1 MKLFQ
6 KLIAA
11 PAIISLASGFAVNAA
26 EINSTDLSDYA
37 NSNNLVSLG
46 DFKSDTLFPGDWAY
60 DSLKDLT
67 NSPKFNG
74 NSVTR
79 LEAAAELNSLIAG
92 GEGLMNGAAI
102 GRLSD
107 ELGSELAIMKGRVD
121 GLEARV
127 NGIEAG
133 SFSDTTTMSGSAGF
147 LIGAESL
154 NGDANEAVMAEY
166 FFEVDLNTSFTG
178 EDKLNIE
185 LETGNHP
192 GVGVG
197 KDKEGLDWGSDKGDS
212 LAVSDLNYTFPLG
225 GWTVAVGDSM
235 DASKTWPNACAVN
248 NMVDNLGDCGAANSV
263 DLSGDVSFSASKE
276 FGDGW
281 EIGLGVSADSGETSR
296 GMFTL
301 EGDDMYGVALGYET
315 DTYGFTAAYSMKEK
329 TDLESNDATGTEK
342 DGGEWDAADTQTNS
356 TYYGLVGY
364 YSPEFSPITLSGG
377 IELTDV
383 EGSNTDKTQ
392 WTVGVSTEVGEGTL
406 SATIGTNGSIADNAA
421 EEMAYDLS
429 YEYPINDS
437 MSITPFVYI
446 VEESAANKDDAVGL
460 GTFVSFSF

>member
-11 PAIISLASGFAVNAA
+11 PAIISMASGFAVNAA
-26 EINSTDLSDYA
+26 EINSTDLSDYSK
-37 NSNNLVSLG
+37 SNNLVSLG

-79 LEAAAELNSLIAG
+79 LEAAAELNNLIAG

-102 GRLSD
+102 DRLSD

-133 SFSDTTTMSGSAGF
+133 SFSDTTTMSGKAGF

-154 NGDANEAVMAEY
+154 DGDANEAVMGEY

-178 EDKLNIE
+178 DDKLNIE
-185 LETGNHP
+185 LETGNHS
-192 GVGVG
+192 GAGVG
-197 KDKEGLDWGSDKGDS
+197 KDKEGLDWGSDNGDT
-212 LAVSDLNYTFPLG
+212 LKITDLNYSFPLG
-225 GWTVAVGDSM
+225 GWNLAVGDSM
-235 DASKTWPNACAVN
+235 DASKTWPNACSMN
-248 NMVDNLGDCGAANSV
+248 NMVDNLGDCGAGNSV
-263 DLSGDVSFSASKE
+263 DLGGDVSFSASKE

-281 EIGLGVSADSGETSR
+281 EIGLGISADSGETSR
-296 GMFTL
+296 GGFTK
-301 EGDDMYGVALGYET
+301 EGDDFYGIALGYES

-329 TDLESNDATGTEK
+329 TDTS
-342 DGGEWDAADTQTNS
+342 GGSDTKAWDSGDTQTDS
-356 TYYGLVGY
+356 TYYGLVAY
-364 YSPEFSPITLSGG
+364 YSPESSPLTLSGG
-377 IELTDV
+377 VELTDV
-383 EGSNTDKTQ
+383 EGTDTDKTQ
-392 WTVGVSTEVGEGTL
+392 WALGVSTELGEGTL
-406 SATIGTNGSIADNAA
+406 SANIGTNGAIADNAA

-429 YEYPINDS
+429 YEYPLNDS
-437 MSITPFVYI
+437 TTITPFVYI
-446 VEESAANKDDAVGL
+446 VEESAANTDDAVGI
-460 GTFVSFSF
+460 GASVMFKF

>member
-26 EINSTDLSDYA
+26 EINSTDLSDYT

-79 LEAAAELNSLIAG
+79 LEAAAELNNLIAG

-102 GRLSD
+102 DRLSD

-133 SFSDTTTMSGSAGF
+133 SFSDTTTMSGKAGF

-154 NGDANEAVMAEY
+154 DGDANEAVMGEY

-178 EDKLNIE
+178 DDKLNIE
-185 LETGNHP
+185 LETGNHS
-192 GVGVG
+192 GAGVG
-197 KDKEGLDWGSDKGDS
+197 KDKEGLDWGSDNGDT
-212 LAVSDLNYTFPLG
+212 LKITDLNYSFPLG
-225 GWTVAVGDSM
+225 GWNLAVGDSM
-235 DASKTWPNACAVN
+235 DASKTWPNACLMN
-248 NMVDNLGDCGAANSV
+248 NMVDNLGDCGAGNSV
-263 DLSGDVSFSASKE
+263 DLGGDVSFSASKE

-281 EIGLGVSADSGETSR
+281 EIGLGISADSGETSR
-296 GMFTL
+296 GIFTN
-301 EGDDMYGVALGYET
+301 EGDDMYGIAVGYER

-329 TDLESNDATGTEK
+329 TTIAGTSWAQSDNASQK
-342 DGGEWDAADTQTNS
+342 DT
-356 TYYGLVGY
+356 TYWGLVGY
-364 YSPEFSPITLSGG
+364 YSPESLPFTLSGG
-377 IELTDV
+377 FELSDIEGT
-383 EGSNTDKTQ
+383 NTDKSQ
-392 WTVGVSTEVGEGTL
+392 WALGVSTELGEGTL
-406 SATIGTNGSIADNAA
+406 SANIGTNGAVADNAA
-421 EEMAYDLS
+421 EELAYDLS
-429 YEYPINDS
+429 YEYPLNDS
-437 MSITPFVYI
+437 TTITPFVYI
-446 VEESAANKDDAVGL
+446 VEESAANTDDAVGI
-460 GTFVSFSF
+460 GASVMFKF